1 MSKNTRAR
9 NIAIP
14 GEIKEEQIELL
25 PEVADSAPTESEEQA
40 PTIKGWKL
48 LDDGWH
54 LIG

>member
-40 PTIKGWKL
+40 PAIKGWKL